1 MTDANLWRDLDRARL
16 VRLCA
21 AMTGDRHTADDLAQ
35 ETLLEAWRIRARLHQ
50 TQGYERWL
58 AAIARNVCRRWARQR
73 GRELAAVSLGE
84 ELTTEPRD
92 ALDLEAEL
100 ERAEMAAL
108 VDTALGRLPARTR
121 DVMRARYLEDRS
133 VTEIARRVGTT
144 PDAVSMR
151 LARGRESLRGLLAGE
166 LRDEAESLDLT
177 VPPTH
182 DWTHTRVHCSHC
194 GFGTLLMRIE
204 PAPGTIAFRCARCD
218 PSPLARAVEFPLS
231 NPSFARLLDG
241 LVRPTAILR
250 RADAWSHAYYDAGVR
265 TGHVACTSCGAQLP
279 LQTYDRDDLP
289 AGLHRRGLYA
299 DCPDCGLQ
307 VSTSVSALTLALP
320 QAQAFRRRHPRL
332 RARPP
337 REVEGHGAPT
347 VVVGFEEIGGTARLD
362 ALFAADSLR
371 LLEVHGPGLTAA

>member
-1 MTDANLWRDLDRARL
+1 MTDAKLWREVDRARL

-21 AMTGDRHTADDLAQ
+21 AMTGDRGAADDLVQ
-35 ETLLEAWRIRARLHQ
+35 ETLLEAWRIRHRLHQ
-50 TQGYERWL
+50 SEGFEQWL

-73 GRELAAVSLGE
+73 GRELATAPLEGV
-84 ELTTEPRD
+84 LTTEPRD
-92 ALDLEAEL
+92 ATDLEAEL

-108 VDTALGRLPARTR
+108 VDAALGRIPAATR
-121 DVMRARYLEDRS
+121 ETMRARYLEDRT
-133 VTEIARRVGTT
+133 VTEVARRQGTT

-151 LARGRESLRGLLAGE
+151 LARGKTALRRLLKGE

-177 VPPTH
+177 VPPAN
-182 DWTHTRVHCSHC
+182 DWVHTRVHCSQC

-204 PAPGTIAFRCARCD
+204 PAPGSVAFRCARCD
-218 PSPLARAVEFPLS
+218 PSPLARAVEFPLA
-231 NPSFARLLDG
+231 NPAFARLLDG

-250 RADAWSHAYYDAGVR
+250 RADAWSHAYYAAGMD
-265 TGHVACTSCGAQLP
+265 TGHVACTTCGMPLP
-279 LQTYDRDDLP
+279 LQAYERNDLP

-320 QAQAFRRRHPRL
+320 EAQAFRRRHPRL

-337 REVEGHGAPT
+337 REVDAHGAPAI
-347 VVVGFEEIGGTARLD
+347 VVGFEAIGGTARLE

-371 LLEVHGPGLTAA
+371 LLEVHGPSLTAA